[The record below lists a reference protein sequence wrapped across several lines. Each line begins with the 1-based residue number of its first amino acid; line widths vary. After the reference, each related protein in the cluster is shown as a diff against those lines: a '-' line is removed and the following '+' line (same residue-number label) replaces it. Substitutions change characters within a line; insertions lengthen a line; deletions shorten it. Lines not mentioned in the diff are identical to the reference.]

1 MKKPSE
7 IIATE
12 RQFFVQRYIQLYRA
26 NLKSGTTFH
35 VSGLFELE
43 FVLKY
48 TYGVSSQYLSSL
60 REKLSLNFETGTGSV
75 DCPQDSVKTV
85 LL

>member
-1 MKKPSE
+1 MKN
-7 IIATE
+7 IDIAVE
-12 RQFFVQRYIQLYRA
+12 RQRYMQRYISLYKA
-26 NLKSGTTFH
+26 NLRTGTTFH

-43 FVLKY
+43 SVL
-48 TYGVSSQYLSSL
+48 TGLFGVSSQYLSSL
-60 REKLSLNFETGTGSV
+60 REKLSISFETGAV

>member
-1 MKKPSE
+1 MKN
-7 IIATE
+7 IDIAVE
-12 RQFFVQRYIQLYRA
+12 RQRYVQRYISLYRA
-26 NLKSGTTFH
+26 NLRTGTTFH

-43 FVLKY
+43 SVL
-48 TYGVSSQYLSSL
+48 TGLFGVPSLYLSSL
-60 REKLSLNFETGTGSV
+60 REKLSLNFETDTV

>member
-1 MKKPSE
+1 MKHFD
-7 IIATE
+7 IAIE
-12 RQFFVQRYIQLYRA
+12 RQRYVQRYISLYRA
-26 NLKSGTTFH
+26 NLRTGTTFH

-43 FVLKY
+43 SVL
-48 TYGVSSQYLSSL
+48 TGLFGVPSLYLSSL
-60 REKLSLNFETGTGSV
+60 REKLSLNFETNTV

>member
-1 MKKPSE
+1 MKNFDLA
-7 IIATE
+7 IE
-12 RQFFVQRYIQLYRA
+12 RQRYMQRYISLYRA
-26 NLKSGTTFH
+26 NLRTGTTFH

-43 FVLKY
+43 NVL
-48 TYGVSSQYLSSL
+48 TGLFGVSAQYLSSL
-60 REKLSLNFETGTGSV
+60 REKLSLNFETDTV

>member
-1 MKKPSE
+1 MKHFD
-7 IIATE
+7 IAIE
-12 RQFFVQRYIQLYRA
+12 RQRYVQRYISLYRA
-26 NLKSGTTFH
+26 NLRTGTTFH

-43 FVLKY
+43 GVL
-48 TYGVSSQYLSSL
+48 TGLFGVSSQYLSSL
-60 REKLSLNFETGTGSV
+60 REKLSLNFETDTV